1 MRRLLALLLLLAGPA
16 MAQTT
21 APIANSINTTNA
33 GQASGTVLNS
43 NTQLN
48 QLPIMQQEFGAGFRC
63 QNSTVSFSPYYVG
76 SDTSYSSYV
85 GASGYGGMVTVS
97 VPLDGRGVEY
107 CMAMAKARVEKEQ
120 FDLVIVR
127 ALKCADLLR
136 AGIVFTDE
144 NTKKLCDGL
153 AYVPQRDST
162 KGVALPVPQKTPEVI
177 LTR

>member
-1 MRRLLALLLLLAGPA
+1 
-16 MAQTT
+16 
-21 APIANSINTTNA
+21 
-33 GQASGTVLNS
+33 
-43 NTQLN
+43 
-48 QLPIMQQEFGAGFRC
+48 
-63 QNSTVSFSPYYVG
+63 
-76 SDTSYSSYV
+76 
-85 GASGYGGMVTVS
+85 
-97 VPLDGRGVEY
+97 
-107 CMAMAKARVEKEQ
+107 MAMAKARVEKEQ